1 MNQLHRKWLY
11 LSILAVVWGS
21 SFILIKKALIGLTP
35 IQIGALRMILT
46 AIFLLLI
53 GFKKIQLIQRKH
65 WKYIFYTALLGTFFP
80 SFLFAFAIT
89 EIDSS
94 ISAIL
99 NSLTPFNAYIIGATI
114 FGFSFK
120 KNQLIGV
127 LVGLVGTIILILK
140 GINLNPDQNY
150 WYAILV
156 VISSVGYAFNANIIK
171 KYLQDLSALAITTGN
186 FLLLIIPAMIVL
198 FFSDFHTNFQWDKTS
213 ISALSYVTV
222 LSIVGTGIAKVAFNR
237 LIQISTPVFSTSVT
251 YLIPIVAV
259 TWGIIDGEQLSNL
272 QLLAGAI
279 ILLGVYLVNKAK

>member
-120 KNQLIGV
+120 KV
-127 LVGLVGTIILILK
+127 RVH
-140 GINLNPDQNY
+140 
-150 WYAILV
+150 
-156 VISSVGYAFNANIIK
+156 
-171 KYLQDLSALAITTGN
+171 
-186 FLLLIIPAMIVL
+186 FLFRMLLY
-198 FFSDFHTNFQWDKTS
+198 T
-213 ISALSYVTV
+213 
-222 LSIVGTGIAKVAFNR
+222 
-237 LIQISTPVFSTSVT
+237 
-251 YLIPIVAV
+251 AV
-259 TWGIIDGEQLSNL
+259 
-272 QLLAGAI
+272 
-279 ILLGVYLVNKAK
+279 

>member
-53 GFKKIQLIQRKH
+53 GFKKIQFIQRKH

-99 NSLTPFNAYIIGATI
+99 NSLTPFNAYIIGTTI

-213 ISALSYVTV
+213 ISALSYVAV
-222 LSIVGTGIAKVAFNR
+222 LSIVGTGIAKVVFNR

>member
-65 WKYIFYTALLGTFFP
+65 WKYIFYTALLGTFSLPF
-80 SFLFAFAIT
+80 FFAFAIT

-114 FGFSFK
+114 FDFSFK

-171 KYLQDLSALAITTGN
+171 KYLQDLSVSHNHRN

-198 FFSDFHTNFQWDKTS
+198 FF
-213 ISALSYVTV
+213 
-222 LSIVGTGIAKVAFNR
+222 
-237 LIQISTPVFSTSVT
+237 
-251 YLIPIVAV
+251 
-259 TWGIIDGEQLSNL
+259 
-272 QLLAGAI
+272 
-279 ILLGVYLVNKAK
+279 